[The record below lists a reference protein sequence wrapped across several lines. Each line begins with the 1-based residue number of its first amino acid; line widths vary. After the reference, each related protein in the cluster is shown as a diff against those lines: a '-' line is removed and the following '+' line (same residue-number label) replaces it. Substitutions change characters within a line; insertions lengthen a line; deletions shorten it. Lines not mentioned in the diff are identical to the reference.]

1 MTLQELKPIRVFLE
15 VAAQQS
21 FAAAAKSMRMTP
33 ATVTR
38 IIARLEE
45 DLGQQL
51 LLRTT
56 RQVSLTSSGA
66 LVAARYRPVIEEFDR
81 IRADL
86 ERETQPHK
94 GRLSINAPMSFGQ
107 RMMPRLV
114 DSFRLAYPNVD
125 LVIRMTDRL
134 VDIVEEDCDLAIRL
148 SEPPRDKSTI
158 WRKICHIPRYLV
170 ASAEYLDSHPD
181 PRVPEDLVR
190 LTCLSYGTGK
200 DPETWTL
207 QNGALKRR
215 VTAGRGVVSNNGDF
229 LFSLVRAGAGV
240 AVLPEFIVSG
250 GLRDGSVR
258 QLLPDWAATPLW
270 LSLFY
275 PPYEAMPPLVATF
288 TEFFEAYLKDI
299 DGFDFGTLPGGVP
312 GDAD

>member
-1 MTLQELKPIRVFLE
+1 MQELKPIRVFLE

-21 FAAAAKSMRMTP
+21 FAAAAKTLRMTP

-38 IIARLEE
+38 VVARLEE

-56 RQVSLTSSGA
+56 RQVSLTSAGA
-66 LVAARYRPVIEEFDR
+66 LVAAKYRPLIEEFDR
-81 IRADL
+81 VQSDL
-86 ERETQPHK
+86 YRETQPYK

-107 RMMPRLV
+107 RLMPRLI
-114 DSFRLAYPNVD
+114 DSFRLAYPNVE

-158 WRKICHIPRYLV
+158 WRKICRIPRYMV
-170 ASAEYLDSHPD
+170 ASTEYIESHPR
-181 PRVPEDLVR
+181 PQSPEDLSR
-190 LTCLSYGTGK
+190 LTCLSYGAGK
-200 DPETWTL
+200 EPETWTL

-215 VTAGRGVVSNNGDF
+215 VTAGGEIVSNNGDF
-229 LFSLVRAGAGV
+229 LFAMVRADAGV
-240 AVLPEFIVSG
+240 AVLPEFIVG
-250 GLRDGSVR
+250 AGLRDGTV
-258 QLLPDWAATPLW
+258 QALLPDWTIPPLW

-275 PPYEAMPPLVATF
+275 PPYEALPPLVATF
-288 TEFFEAYLKDI
+288 TDFFEAFLVDI
-299 DGFDFGTLPGGVP
+299 DGFEFDE
-312 GDAD
+312 A